1 MKKGVVMVDVK
12 LRGIAEGRLGPA
24 TGIAGVM
31 GANEVLKI
39 LLGKGE
45 LARGYLMSCSNFQ
58 NNYYRLPIPKDPHC
72 PSCGAGK

>member
-45 LARGYLMSCSNFQ
+45 
-58 NNYYRLPIPKDPHC
+58 
-72 PSCGAGK
+72 